1 MVVVVDYGI
10 CNVRSV
16 VKALELVGAT
26 VRVSSAARDLE
37 EAERIVLPGVGAF
50 EHGMTNLAARGLIE
64 PLADQVLGEG
74 KPFLGICLGMQLLA
88 RTSHEF
94 GVHEGLGWLPATVKA
109 FALEPA
115 RLKVPHIGWTE
126 VSLDRASPMFAG
138 VSKAPSFYFVHSY
151 HMVCDTTDLV
161 GGFRR
166 VRRAVHRRGPAGQH
180 LRDAVPPGE
189 EPGRRLASPGELPPV
204 ADLAQAR
211 AVGAKVRLVP
221 ILLLKSGRCMK
232 GRNFASLRDTGNP
245 VTAAKVYDAQRA
257 DELVFLDIAA
267 NEENRQILFDVV
279 QGVAEQCFMPLTV
292 GGGVRTLEDMRRLL
306 QTGADKVAFNT
317 AAVER
322 PALVEE
328 AARTFGSANVV
339 VSIDARRIAGDRY
352 EVWTHSGR
360 QATGLE
366 AVEWA
371 RRMAEARRGR
381 DPGHVHRPRG
391 HHDRLRPRAGRRRG
405 RRGHRARHRQRRRRH
420 AAASRRGGDDGH
432 ASAVAAASIF
442 HFTDQS
448 PIKARSYMRGAGLH
462 VRAA

>member
-1 MVVVVDYGI
+1 M
-10 CNVRSV
+10 
-16 VKALELVGAT
+16 
-26 VRVSSAARDLE
+26 
-37 EAERIVLPGVGAF
+37 
-50 EHGMTNLAARGLIE
+50 
-64 PLADQVLGEG
+64 
-74 KPFLGICLGMQLLA
+74 
-88 RTSHEF
+88 
-94 GVHEGLGWLPATVKA
+94 
-109 FALEPA
+109 
-115 RLKVPHIGWTE
+115 
-126 VSLDRASPMFAG
+126 
-138 VSKAPSFYFVHSY
+138 
-151 HMVCDTTDLV
+151 
-161 GGFRR
+161 
-166 VRRAVHRRGPAGQH
+166 
-180 LRDAVPPGE
+180 
-189 EPGRRLASPGELPPV
+189 

-232 GRNFASLRDTGNP
+232 GRNFSSLRDTGNP
-245 VTAAKVYDAQRA
+245 VTAAKVYDAQRV

-322 PALVEE
+322 PALIEE

-339 VSIDARRIAGDRY
+339 VSIDARRAGGRY

-371 RRMAEARRGR
+371 GRMAEAGA
-381 DPGHVHRPRG
+381 GEILVTSI
-391 HHDRLRPRAGRRRG
+391 DREGTMTGYDLELVGAVADAVAVPVIANGGAGTLQ
-405 RRGHRARHRQRRRRH
+405 HLVEAVTI
-420 AAASRRGGDDGH
+420 GH
-432 ASAVAAASIF
+432 ASAVAASSIF

>member
-1 MVVVVDYGI
+1 
-10 CNVRSV
+10 
-16 VKALELVGAT
+16 
-26 VRVSSAARDLE
+26 
-37 EAERIVLPGVGAF
+37 
-50 EHGMTNLAARGLIE
+50 
-64 PLADQVLGEG
+64 
-74 KPFLGICLGMQLLA
+74 
-88 RTSHEF
+88 
-94 GVHEGLGWLPATVKA
+94 
-109 FALEPA
+109 
-115 RLKVPHIGWTE
+115 
-126 VSLDRASPMFAG
+126 
-138 VSKAPSFYFVHSY
+138 
-151 HMVCDTTDLV
+151 
-161 GGFRR
+161 
-166 VRRAVHRRGPAGQH
+166 
-180 LRDAVPPGE
+180 
-189 EPGRRLASPGELPPV
+189 V
-204 ADLAQAR
+204 ADLTQAR
-211 AVGAKVRLVP
+211 AIGAKVRLVP

-245 VTAAKVYDAQRA
+245 VTAAKVYDAQRV

-267 NEENRQILFDVV
+267 NEENRHILFDVV

-360 QATGLE
+360 QVTGLE

-371 RRMAEARRGR
+371 RRMAEAGA
-381 DPGHVHRPRG
+381 GEILVTSI
-391 HHDRLRPRAGRRRG
+391 DREGTMTGYDLELVGAVADAVAVPVIANGGAGTLQ
-405 RRGHRARHRQRRRRH
+405 HLVEAVTI
-420 AAASRRGGDDGH
+420 GH
-432 ASAVAAASIF
+432 ASAVAASSIF

>member
-1 MVVVVDYGI
+1 
-10 CNVRSV
+10 
-16 VKALELVGAT
+16 
-26 VRVSSAARDLE
+26 
-37 EAERIVLPGVGAF
+37 
-50 EHGMTNLAARGLIE
+50 
-64 PLADQVLGEG
+64 
-74 KPFLGICLGMQLLA
+74 
-88 RTSHEF
+88 
-94 GVHEGLGWLPATVKA
+94 
-109 FALEPA
+109 
-115 RLKVPHIGWTE
+115 
-126 VSLDRASPMFAG
+126 
-138 VSKAPSFYFVHSY
+138 
-151 HMVCDTTDLV
+151 
-161 GGFRR
+161 
-166 VRRAVHRRGPAGQH
+166 
-180 LRDAVPPGE
+180 
-189 EPGRRLASPGELPPV
+189 V

-245 VTAAKVYDAQRA
+245 VTAAKVYDAQRV

-267 NEENRQILFDVV
+267 SEENRQILFDVV

-322 PALVEE
+322 PALIEE
-328 AARTFGSANVV
+328 AARTFGSANVI
-339 VSIDARRIAGDRY
+339 VSIDARRAGDRF

-366 AVEWA
+366 AVAWA
-371 RRMAEARRGR
+371 RRMAEAGA
-381 DPGHVHRPRG
+381 GEILITSI
-391 HHDRLRPRAGRRRG
+391 DREGTMTGYDLELIGAVADAVAVPVIANGGAGTLQ
-405 RRGHRARHRQRRRRH
+405 HLVEAVTI
-420 AAASRRGGDDGH
+420 GH
-432 ASAVAAASIF
+432 ASAVAASSIF

>member
-1 MVVVVDYGI
+1 
-10 CNVRSV
+10 
-16 VKALELVGAT
+16 
-26 VRVSSAARDLE
+26 
-37 EAERIVLPGVGAF
+37 
-50 EHGMTNLAARGLIE
+50 
-64 PLADQVLGEG
+64 
-74 KPFLGICLGMQLLA
+74 
-88 RTSHEF
+88 
-94 GVHEGLGWLPATVKA
+94 
-109 FALEPA
+109 
-115 RLKVPHIGWTE
+115 
-126 VSLDRASPMFAG
+126 
-138 VSKAPSFYFVHSY
+138 
-151 HMVCDTTDLV
+151 
-161 GGFRR
+161 
-166 VRRAVHRRGPAGQH
+166 
-180 LRDAVPPGE
+180 
-189 EPGRRLASPGELPPV
+189 V

-245 VTAAKVYDAQRA
+245 VTAAKVYDAQRV

-339 VSIDARRIAGDRY
+339 VSIDARRAGGRH

-366 AVEWA
+366 AVTWA
-371 RRMAEARRGR
+371 RRMAEAGA
-381 DPGHVHRPRG
+381 GEILVTSI
-391 HHDRLRPRAGRRRG
+391 DREGTMTGYDLELVSAVADAVAVPVIANGGAGTLQ
-405 RRGHRARHRQRRRRH
+405 HLVEAVTI
-420 AAASRRGGDDGH
+420 GH
-432 ASAVAAASIF
+432 ASAVAASSIF

>member
-1 MVVVVDYGI
+1 
-10 CNVRSV
+10 
-16 VKALELVGAT
+16 
-26 VRVSSAARDLE
+26 
-37 EAERIVLPGVGAF
+37 
-50 EHGMTNLAARGLIE
+50 
-64 PLADQVLGEG
+64 
-74 KPFLGICLGMQLLA
+74 
-88 RTSHEF
+88 
-94 GVHEGLGWLPATVKA
+94 
-109 FALEPA
+109 
-115 RLKVPHIGWTE
+115 
-126 VSLDRASPMFAG
+126 
-138 VSKAPSFYFVHSY
+138 
-151 HMVCDTTDLV
+151 
-161 GGFRR
+161 
-166 VRRAVHRRGPAGQH
+166 
-180 LRDAVPPGE
+180 
-189 EPGRRLASPGELPPV
+189 V

-245 VTAAKVYDAQRA
+245 VTAAKVYDAQRV

-339 VSIDARRIAGDRY
+339 VSIDARRAGGRH

-366 AVEWA
+366 AVTWA
-371 RRMAEARRGR
+371 RRMAEAGA
-381 DPGHVHRPRG
+381 GEILVTSI
-391 HHDRLRPRAGRRRG
+391 DREGTMTGYDLELVSAVADAVAVPVIANGGAGTLQ
-405 RRGHRARHRQRRRRH
+405 HLVEAVTI
-420 AAASRRGGDDGH
+420 GH
-432 ASAVAAASIF
+432 ASAVAASSIF

-448 PIKARSYMRGAGLH
+448 PIKARSYMRGAGLP